1 MSHTEAQRH
10 SFASAAPIVTA
21 VDRDFSRI
29 YETWFHEVTRW
40 VRALGAP
47 EADLEDV
54 TQEVFV
60 VVQRTLPGF
69 DGANLPGWLYRIASR
84 QVKDHRRR
92 AWFRNLFLRPR
103 DVPLDEVA
111 AGSPSPAELL
121 ERRQMER
128 QLEALLA
135 KLSAKRRAAFV
146 LFEIE
151 GYRCEEIAALE
162 NIPVATVWT
171 RLHHARRELAE
182 RITDLDARKTP

>member
-1 MSHTEAQRH
+1 MSRSDAQAQP
-10 SFASAAPIVTA
+10 FACAPGVTA
-21 VDRDFSRI
+21 GDRDFSRI

-47 EADLEDV
+47 EADLEDL

-103 DVPLDEVA
+103 DVAIDDVA
-111 AGSPSPAELL
+111 FAGPSPVELL

-128 QLEALLA
+128 QLEASLA
-135 KLSAKRRAAFV
+135 KLSAKHRAAFV

-162 NIPVATVWT
+162 NVPVATVWT
-171 RLHHARRELAE
+171 RLHHARRQLKEQIAELAV
-182 RITDLDARKTP
+182 RRPR